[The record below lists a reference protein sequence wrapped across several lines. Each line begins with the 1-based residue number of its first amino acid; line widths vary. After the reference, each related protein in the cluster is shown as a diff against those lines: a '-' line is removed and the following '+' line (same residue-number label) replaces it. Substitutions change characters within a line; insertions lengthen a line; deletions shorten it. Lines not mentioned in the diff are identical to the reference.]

1 MNNRLGR
8 YLRLFLIFSLL
19 TSMTGCFYWWR
30 AYQTYQQMD
39 EFDQY
44 FAIHSEE
51 DFVVDFKD
59 PILYSDDFIQ
69 LAKLRPSREIKTTDG
84 KVFRYIFRKID
95 AQGQIV
101 EPEISFY
108 FDLLF
113 NQDDKISRWVFS
125 PLFLQIAPAKFL
137 ELSFRSL
144 GGADINTEAKQL
156 KVDTSKVKK
165 IDAPLPLKQ
174 TVLDHLGAPL
184 SIEDQGDQEVYLY
197 HFQLEAHD
205 IEEGY
210 EERALSELRL
220 TFDKNTEEMIKMAG
234 RFAGLKISI
243 NYRKYQQQKQ
253 V

>member
-1 MNNRLGR
+1 MKDRLGR
-8 YLRLFLIFSLL
+8 YVRLFLIFSLL
-19 TSMTGCFYWWR
+19 LSMTGCFYWWR

-39 EFDQY
+39 EFDQH
-44 FAIHSEE
+44 FAIHADE

-59 PILYSDDFIQ
+59 PILYSNDFIQ
-69 LAKLRPSREIKTTDG
+69 LAKLRPSREIKTANG

-95 AQGQIV
+95 AQGRIV
-101 EPEISFY
+101 KPEVSFY
-108 FDLLF
+108 FDLIF
-113 NQDDKISRWVFS
+113 NQDDKISRWIFS
-125 PLFLQIAPAKFL
+125 PLFLQIAPAEFL

-174 TVLDHLGAPL
+174 AIVAHLGEPL
-184 SIEDQGDQEVYLY
+184 SIKDKGDKEVYLY

-210 EERALSELRL
+210 EERALSELKL
-220 TFDKNTEEMIKMAG
+220 TFDKKTQEMIKMAG

-243 NYRKYQQQKQ
+243 NYRKYQKQ
-253 V
+253 RKV